1 MRCPFC
7 FFEDTKV
14 VDSRLQPGGDQIRR
28 RRECLQCNTRFTT
41 YESAFLI
48 LPRVV
53 KNDGRR
59 ESFSEDKLRTS
70 FLKALEKRSIDT
82 SRIEEQ
88 IDNIKIILRKRGD
101 KEIRSSEIGKL
112 VMSSLRVLDRVAYVR
127 FASVYRSFEDVKA
140 FLDEVKMLE
149 EDLLELDSAQL
160 ELLKR

>member
-1 MRCPFC
+1 M
-7 FFEDTKV
+7 DKV
-14 VDSRLQPGGDQIRR
+14 T
-28 RRECLQCNTRFTT
+28 E
-41 YESAFLI
+41 
-48 LPRVV
+48 
-53 KNDGRR
+53 
-59 ESFSEDKLRTS
+59 
-70 FLKALEKRSIDT
+70 LKKPI
-82 SRIEEQ
+82 
-88 IDNIKIILRKRGD
+88 KRGD

>member
-41 YESAFLI
+41 YESAHLI

-59 ESFSEDKLRTS
+59 ESFSENKLRTS

-82 SRIEEQ
+82 SKIEEQ

-101 KEIRSSEIGKL
+101 K
-112 VMSSLRVLDRVAYVR
+112 
-127 FASVYRSFEDVKA
+127 
-140 FLDEVKMLE
+140 
-149 EDLLELDSAQL
+149 
-160 ELLKR
+160 